1 MAGNGL
7 KRGNSTE
14 QKVNIVMMVRMMRVA
29 RKVRMVRRV
38 MMVRM
43 ARMVNLVRM
52 GVVATALTRGGERL
66 MVDNTTKFS

>member
-1 MAGNGL
+1 
-7 KRGNSTE
+7 
-14 QKVNIVMMVRMMRVA
+14 MMVRMMRMA
-29 RKVRMVRRV
+29 RRVRMERMVRRA